1 MGSRMTIRLV
11 LADDHP
17 IILAGLVQLFS
28 AEGDFEI
35 LARAGNGEDTLRA
48 VLQFRP
54 DILVLDIRMPGMDGL
69 AVLREMRGRY
79 LPTKVVVLTAIG
91 GDPIFEAVRLGAR
104 GVLLK
109 DAAPQLLVRCI
120 REVHAGGN
128 WLEHGIA
135 SNAVDRLLKRE
146 SEIRTIEQTLTR
158 RELEVARLIAQG
170 LSSKAVARRLGI
182 GDGTAKLH
190 LHHVYEKLKLEGRV
204 ALSRYIQSHGID

>member
-204 ALSRYIQSHGID
+204 ALSRYIQIHGID